1 MPLSTVF
8 QIFKMYRCR
17 FIGWKCTEL
26 LQETFE
32 DYKEVIWSRDSDRKK
47 NDQKKKEKNKQWYT
61 KNTTQKSKYLATH
74 PHYVNTICYVLRSM
88 NCELGQFYYFG
99 LFPYWVPHFPT
110 YLSSSR
116 LICAFQWQFIW
127 KRLIHV
133 LKMVAYMFWC
143 FCVFFSYTSILY
155 LY

>member
-8 QIFKMYRCR
+8 QISKMYRCR

-32 DYKEVIWSRDSDRKK
+32 DSKEVIWCRDSDRKK

-74 PHYVNTICYVLRSM
+74 PHYSNTICYVLRSM
-88 NCELGQFYYFG
+88 NCELGQFWSVSLLG
-99 LFPYWVPHFPT
+99 PSLSNLFIQLKIDLYIPMIVYMKT
-110 YLSSSR
+110 LNTCIENGC
-116 LICAFQWQFIW
+116 L
-127 KRLIHV
+127 HV
-133 LKMVAYMFWC
+133 LMFL
-143 FCVFFSYTSILY
+143 CVFLIY
-155 LY
+155 